1 MRKVVM
7 IVAALS
13 LAALTIVPSRASAE
27 VEQAVIGILGGM
39 QCSL

>member
-1 MRKVVM
+1 MRKIVM
-7 IVAALS
+7 IVAAFT
-13 LAALTIVPSRASAE
+13 LAALAVVPSPASAE

>member
-1 MRKVVM
+1 MRGLILTLVALTVA
-7 IVAALS
+7 VAALPTP
-13 LAALTIVPSRASAE
+13 AAAE